1 MLRMAGRQQSLE
13 KKITLLI
20 SFIIG
25 FMLMQLSSE
34 EPLSLF
40 KSFFGSVTK
49 IEPYLIYLLQFIG
62 FILVIWSI
70 ILTFNELIK
79 LQKNKS

>member
-1 MLRMAGRQQSLE
+1 
-13 KKITLLI
+13 
-20 SFIIG
+20 
-25 FMLMQLSSE
+25 MQLSSE

>member
-1 MLRMAGRQQSLE
+1 ME

>member
-1 MLRMAGRQQSLE
+1 ME
-13 KKITLLI
+13 KKVTVLI

-40 KSFFGSVTK
+40 KTFFGSVAK
-49 IEPYLIYLLQFIG
+49 IEPYLIYLLQFVG
-62 FILVIWSI
+62 LILVIWSI
-70 ILTFNELIK
+70 YLAFNELVK
-79 LQKNKS
+79 LHKNKS

>member
-1 MLRMAGRQQSLE
+1 
-13 KKITLLI
+13 
-20 SFIIG
+20 
-25 FMLMQLSSE
+25 MQLSAE

-40 KSFFGSVTK
+40 KSFFGTVSR

-70 ILTFNELIK
+70 ILTFKELIK
-79 LQKNKS
+79 LQTNKS

>member
-1 MLRMAGRQQSLE
+1 ME
-13 KKITLLI
+13 KKVTTLI

-49 IEPYLIYLLQFIG
+49 LETYLIYLLQFIG
-62 FILVIWSI
+62 LILVIWSI
-70 ILTFNELIK
+70 ILAFKELMK

>member
-1 MLRMAGRQQSLE
+1 MAGRHHSLE

-20 SFIIG
+20 TFVIG

-49 IEPYLIYLLQFIG
+49 VETYLIYLLQFIG
-62 FILVIWSI
+62 FVLVIWSI
-70 ILTFNELIK
+70 ILAFNELLK
-79 LQKNKS
+79 LRKNKS

>member
-1 MLRMAGRQQSLE
+1 
-13 KKITLLI
+13 
-20 SFIIG
+20 
-25 FMLMQLSSE
+25 MQLSSE

-49 IEPYLIYLLQFIG
+49 LETYLIYLLQFIG
-62 FILVIWSI
+62 LILVIWSI
-70 ILTFNELIK
+70 ILAFKELMK

>member
-1 MLRMAGRQQSLE
+1 ME
-13 KKITLLI
+13 KKVTVLI

-40 KSFFGSVTK
+40 KSIFGSVTK
-49 IEPYLIYLLQFIG
+49 IEPYLIYLLQFVG
-62 FILVIWSI
+62 LILVIWSI
-70 ILTFNELIK
+70 LLTFNELVK
-79 LQKNKS
+79 LHKNKS

>member
-1 MLRMAGRQQSLE
+1 ME

-20 SFIIG
+20 TFVIG

-49 IEPYLIYLLQFIG
+49 VETYLIYLLQFIG
-62 FILVIWSI
+62 FVLVIWSI
-70 ILTFNELIK
+70 ILAFNELLK
-79 LQKNKS
+79 LRKNKS